1 MFFSSDVH
9 NGIHFLVV
17 FHTPKKHKKTQH
29 NYCTDV
35 AMEPSSPSSKRRKVE
50 GFEGAKFQRFSA
62 LKSLDA
68 LNVFEIVDW
77 VQTFLADTVGGVWL
91 FIYLYYNVYRP
102 KHPNISVFHVED
114 I

>member
-1 MFFSSDVH
+1 MFFFFRCSQWDT
-9 NGIHFLVV
+9 FLSCVPY
-17 FHTPKKHKKTQH
+17 PKKTQKTQH

-68 LNVFEIVDW
+68 LNVFEIVD
-77 VQTFLADTVGGVWL
+77 
-91 FIYLYYNVYRP
+91 
-102 KHPNISVFHVED
+102 
-114 I
+114 